1 MQAEVKAEENN
12 QRHVKRATVHTW
24 EVSTLLAS
32 SPENVIPHRVILMY
46 SHAYQAH
53 LEKNSVFLCG
63 ERTWWRHV
71 LSSVEFFYL
80 LCQYTS

>member
-12 QRHVKRATVHTW
+12 QRHVKRATVHTGEF

-32 SPENVIPHRVILMY
+32 SPGNVIPHRVILKY

-53 LEKNSVFLCG
+53 LEKNSVFPVVKELG
-63 ERTWWRHV
+63 EGM
-71 LSSVEFFYL
+71 F
-80 LCQYTS
+80 